1 VRDVLIDHP
10 HLFLGS
16 RLKRL
21 AEQLQSDAAQITQ
34 LAGIP
39 IQSGQYPLLATL
51 DAQGATTIGDLAR
64 SMRLS
69 QPAITKTVGKLVESG
84 LAAID
89 RSDADGRRRTVS
101 LTAAGQAALDQSKQ
115 VVWPIVTAAVAQM
128 TDDLSGSL
136 FDQLGQLEQRLAIR
150 SLATRAQHMAIDHL
164 VPAADVDLREVA
176 ALMNAAYRGQDGWT
190 NETAYIQG
198 DRASEAMLRD
208 DVAAHPQARLLLGRS
223 LDGALQCCVWLE
235 PLGDGVWYLGSLTI
249 APSAQNAGFGRR
261 LLQADEDWAQA
272 QGARTI
278 KMTVVNV
285 RDTLIAWYIRR
296 GYQPTGETEP
306 FPYDDVRFGT
316 PLRPDLSF
324 IALRKSLITT
334 KPN

>member
-1 VRDVLIDHP
+1 MRDVLIDHP

-21 AEQLQSDAAQITQ
+21 AEQLQSDAAQVTQ
-34 LAGIP
+34 RAGIP

-69 QPAITKTVGKLVESG
+69 QPAITKTVGKLADAG
-84 LAAID
+84 LVAID

-101 LTAAGQAALDQSKQ
+101 LTQTGQGALDRSKQ
-115 VVWPIVTAAVAQM
+115 VVWPMVTAAVAQM
-128 TDDLSGSL
+128 TDDLSGTL
-136 FDQLGQLEQRLAIR
+136 LEQLEQLEHRLAAR

-164 VPAADVDLREVA
+164 VPATDVDLAEVA
-176 ALMNAAYRGQDGWT
+176 ALMNAAYRGQTSWT
-190 NETAYIQG
+190 NETAYIEG
-198 DRASEAMLRD
+198 DRANEPMLRD
-208 DVAAHPQARLLLGRS
+208 DLAANPQARLLLGRS
-223 LDGALQCCVWLE
+223 LTGTLQGCVWLE
-235 PLGDGVWYLGSLTI
+235 PLPDRVWYLGSLTI
-249 APSAQNAGFGRR
+249 APGAQNTGLGRR
-261 LLQADEDWAQA
+261 LLQAAEHWAHA
-272 QGARTI
+272 QGAQAI

-306 FPYDDVRFGT
+306 FPYQDARFGT
-316 PLRPDLSF
+316 PLRPDLHF
-324 IALRKSLITT
+324 TVLRKPIT
-334 KPN
+334 P